1 MFRFIHYWNARE
13 WRNTI
18 LYQNYIPL
26 ESHNNWMLQQE
37 GIQMDLK
44 EKVNRGQAAYPI
56 SVVRVAEARQW
67 RG

>member
-1 MFRFIHYWNARE
+1 
-13 WRNTI
+13 
-18 LYQNYIPL
+18 
-26 ESHNNWMLQQE
+26 MLQQE
-37 GIQMDLK
+37 GIQMYLK